1 MIRHVRQLLAFLLFP
16 AFIVLFANGP
26 EYRLLAPQEA
36 IVSITFSHAGQRV
49 GECRKLS
56 QEELNEL
63 PPNMRKP
70 NDCPRERHPVQIRL
84 AAFTENSADEKLL
97 LEETLLPSGM
107 WSDGKANIYR
117 RLTMPA
123 GKYRF
128 KVGMKDSGGEYDFDY
143 EQIANVTLTPGQNL
157 VIHFDELQRTF
168 TFE

>member
-1 MIRHVRQLLAFLLFP
+1 MIRYARQLLAFLLFP
-16 AFIVLFANGP
+16 AFVVLFANGP
-26 EYRLLAPQEA
+26 EYRLLMPQEGM
-36 IVSITFSHAGQRV
+36 VSITFSHAGQRV

-70 NDCPRERHPVQIRL
+70 IDCPRERHPVHIRL
-84 AAFTENSADEKLL
+84 AVLTENSADEQLL
-97 LEETLLPSGM
+97 IEETLLPSGM

-123 GKYRF
+123 GSYRF
-128 KVGMKDSGGEYDFDY
+128 QVGMNDTGGDDNFDF
-143 EQIANVTLTPGQNL
+143 EQIETVTLKPGQNL